1 MGIMRREE
9 CKMSEKTQEKGSLL
23 TQAIKAVKGENTQQL
38 IENFTSEMTLVAE
51 GLFEDQA
58 MINRRMDDLT
68 KEQDSRLQSIQSEIT
83 SVDEQR
89 EEDRRDLEKRLDELK
104 SKIAELEKKNR
115 EMEKK
120 LNDKKGKSSTLNK
133 IIILALIICITAIIV
148 MVLGKLL

>member
-1 MGIMRREE
+1 
-9 CKMSEKTQEKGSLL
+9 MSEKTQEKGSLL

-68 KEQDSRLQSIQSEIT
+68 KEEDSRLQSIRSEIAA
-83 SVDEQR
+83 VDAQR
-89 EEDRRDLEKRLDELK
+89 DEDRHDLDKKLDELK
-104 SKIAELEKKNR
+104 VKIAELEKKNK
-115 EMEKK
+115 EIEKK
-120 LNDKKGKSSTLNK
+120 VNDRKGKTSTLNK

-148 MVLGKLL
+148 TLMSKLL

>member
-1 MGIMRREE
+1 M
-9 CKMSEKTQEKGSLL
+9 L

>member
-1 MGIMRREE
+1 
-9 CKMSEKTQEKGSLL
+9 MSEKTQEKGSLL

-68 KEQDSRLQSIQSEIT
+68 KEEDSRLQSIRSEIAA
-83 SVDEQR
+83 VDVQR
-89 EEDRRDLEKRLDELK
+89 DEDRHDLDKKLDELK
-104 SKIAELEKKNR
+104 VKIAELEKKNK
-115 EMEKK
+115 EIEKK
-120 LNDKKGKSSTLNK
+120 VNDRKGKTSTLNK

-148 MVLGKLL
+148 TLMSKLL